1 MEWNAQQSA
10 VLDGVAKWFKEKSSQ
25 WKYVGGYAG
34 TGKSTLAKYFAEGIG
49 GGVSYA
55 AYTGKAARVMRNKGC
70 EDATTIHRLIYKPKI
85 KPEVKLKSLIEELEK
100 VKEDRTQA
108 NRIRDEIK
116 HEKQPSFALNE
127 DAEIRHAKLVIL
139 DECSMV
145 SGRLAQDLLS
155 FGVPI
160 LVLGDPAQLPP
171 VKGAGFFTSQKPDFF
186 LDQIHR
192 QAEGSEVLR
201 LATAIRKGLDPE
213 GPCVIDRKDLTK
225 EMIFESNQV
234 LTGKNQ
240 TRRMLNQKMRK
251 MKGFSGKYPI
261 KGDKLVC
268 LKNDYE
274 AGLLNGSILFATD
287 DAEEDGEDFVL
298 GVRDEDTEIE
308 QDVLSVKQQFER
320 YDNPDFDDHR
330 SYFDLDGQ
338 TELDFAYALTVH
350 KSQGSQWKNVI
361 ICDDGFGWRNS
372 QTRNQWLYTAVTRA
386 EEKVTVV
393 KGFK

>member
-1 MEWNAQQSA
+1 MMEWNPQQTV
-10 VLDGVAKWFKEKSSQ
+10 VLDGVAKWFKEKRSPFL
-25 WKYVGGYAG
+25 YVAGYAG
-34 TGKSTLAKYFAEGIG
+34 TGKTTLTKHFADNL
-49 GGVSYA
+49 GVDVCYA
-55 AYTGKAARVMRNKGC
+55 AYTGKAARVMRSKGC
-70 EDATTIHRLIYKPKI
+70 DEATTIHRLIYSPKM
-85 KPEVKLKSLIEELEK
+85 KPEIRLKSLIKDLEK
-100 VKEDRTQA
+100 VKEDDKLEA

-116 HEKQPSFALNE
+116 KEKQPSFDLNE
-127 DAEIRHAKLVIL
+127 DAPIKQAKLVIL

-145 SGRLAQDLLS
+145 SGRLAEDLLS

-171 VKGAGFFTSQKPDFF
+171 VKGSGFFTSQKPDFF

-201 LATAIRKGLDPE
+201 LATLIRKGLDPE
-213 GPCVIDRKDLTK
+213 GPCVIPRRELTK
-225 EMIFESNQV
+225 EMIFKANQI
-234 LTGKNQ
+234 LTGKNK
-240 TRRMLNQKMRK
+240 TRRDLNQKMRG
-251 MKGFSGKYPI
+251 MLNLTGKYPI

-274 AGLLNGSILFATD
+274 AGLLNGSIVYAMD
-287 DAEEDGEDFVL
+287 DAQPDPEDEDDIIL
-298 GVRDEDTEIE
+298 RIKDEDTEIE
-308 QDVLSVKQQFER
+308 QDVISVKQQFER
-320 YDNPDFDDHR
+320 YDDPEYDDHR

-372 QTRNQWLYTAVTRA
+372 NTRNQ
-386 EEKVTVV
+386 
-393 KGFK
+393 